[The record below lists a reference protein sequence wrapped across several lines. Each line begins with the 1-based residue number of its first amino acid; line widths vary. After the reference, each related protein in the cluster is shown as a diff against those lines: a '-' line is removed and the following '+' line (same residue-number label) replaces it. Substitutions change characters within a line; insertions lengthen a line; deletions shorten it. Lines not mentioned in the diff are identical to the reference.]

1 MVKRFGLIV
10 TLLAFCSPIVATAQS
25 NGKPPALKVVCSVL
39 AADILLTAHMEG
51 GDKTVSMGSS
61 TVPLK
66 KGMRYTLNITKSG
79 YSPYRKTITP
89 DWEGLR
95 QLSVVLEEGIGPDG
109 SDPWVVD
116 LENSVYIKFVPIPT
130 GSFNMGSESG
140 EDDELPVHPV
150 AFSRPFWMAATE
162 ITQQQYAQYKEAPVT
177 YKKKDVPMPM
187 SAELPV
193 AGVSWNDAVGFC
205 NWLTTNERMMG
216 RLPEGY
222 EFTLP
227 TEAEWEYAC
236 RAGTT
241 TEYAGRIDAMG
252 WFNKNSSERTNPVGS
267 KSPNAWGLYDMHGN
281 VWEWCDDVWYVNYE
295 NAPTDGSQRGN
306 AVDEYDVPKEQWGE
320 KGNTIRLRNSGLR
333 SVRGG
338 CWNYPASACRSANR
352 FYHSPGTKSHYLGFR
367 PILIWN
373 PPQPSL
379 EVTRRIDLGE

>member
-1 MVKRFGLIV
+1 MKKSIGLML
-10 TLLAFCSPIVATAQS
+10 TLLTFFSSIAATAQS
-25 NGKPPALKVVCSVL
+25 NGKTPSLKVVCSVL
-39 AADILLTAHMEG
+39 AADILLTVHMPE
-51 GDKTVSMGSS
+51 GDKTASMGSNA
-61 TVPLK
+61 VPLK
-66 KGMRYTLNITKSG
+66 NGSRYTLNISKSG
-79 YSPYRKTITP
+79 YSPYRKTFTAN
-89 DWEGLR
+89 WEGLR
-95 QLSVVLEEGIGPDG
+95 QLSVVMEEGIGPDG

-130 GSFNMGSESG
+130 GNFNMGSESG

-162 ITQQQYAQYKEAPVT
+162 ITQQQYGQYKDAPQT

-187 SAELPV
+187 SAEVPV

-205 NWLTTNERMMG
+205 NWLTKNERMMG

-222 EFTLP
+222 EYTLP

-236 RAGTT
+236 RAGSTGD
-241 TEYAGRIDAMG
+241 YGGRIDSMG
-252 WFNKNSSERTNPVGS
+252 WYNKNSSERTNPVGG

-281 VWEWCDDVWYVNYE
+281 VWEWCEDVWYVNYE
-295 NAPTDGSQRGN
+295 NAPTDGSQRGLS
-306 AVDEYDVPKEQWGE
+306 VGEYHIPTEQWGE
-320 KGNTIRLRNSGLR
+320 DGLKIRLRNTGQR
-333 SVRGG
+333 AVRGG

-352 FYHSPGTKSHYLGFR
+352 FYHAPGFQSNYLGFR

-379 EVTRRIDLGE
+379 EVTRRIKLKE